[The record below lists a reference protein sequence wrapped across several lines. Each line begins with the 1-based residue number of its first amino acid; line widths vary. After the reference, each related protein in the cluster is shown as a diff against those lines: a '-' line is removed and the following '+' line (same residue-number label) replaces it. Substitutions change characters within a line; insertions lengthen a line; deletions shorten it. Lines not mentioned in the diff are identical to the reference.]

1 MKVSRRQLKSLKPL
15 KAPNSN
21 ISATGR
27 IRCGEQAAVPRR
39 RDQPSKSQT
48 GYRDSLKIGTWEL
61 LWMLEPVRLSLRAG
75 FGIWCFELN
84 PLGLGCW
91 MFDAYASARRNV

>member
-21 ISATGR
+21 S
-27 IRCGEQAAVPRR
+27 QAPEKR
-39 RDQPSKSQT
+39 QPSKSQT
-48 GYRDSLKIGTWEL
+48 GCRDSLKIGTWEL
-61 LWMLEPVRLSLRAG
+61 LWMVEL
-75 FGIWCFELN
+75 GIWCFELN